1 MEIQVFKFMWLALTK
16 PLPGIDMLS
25 LPMSLRLREKRLW
38 RRITIEKDAN
48 MYMIQ

>member
-1 MEIQVFKFMWLALTK
+1 MN
-16 PLPGIDMLS
+16 
-25 LPMSLRLREKRLW
+25 LRLREKRLW